1 MKKTIN
7 LLYLLY
13 LLLFLLGGM
22 ILGMWF
28 MVHRQKEVFNS
39 LREHQEITRYAKFNL
54 IDQLLDEEYLDPE
67 ALSEAQTQMMEQAL
81 QAYVAGLN
89 DPYTSYLTPEE
100 NIALVNILH
109 DETGISGIGA
119 VIQKRENYVQV
130 EEVIKN

>member
-1 MKKTIN
+1 
-7 LLYLLY
+7 
-13 LLLFLLGGM
+13 
-22 ILGMWF
+22 